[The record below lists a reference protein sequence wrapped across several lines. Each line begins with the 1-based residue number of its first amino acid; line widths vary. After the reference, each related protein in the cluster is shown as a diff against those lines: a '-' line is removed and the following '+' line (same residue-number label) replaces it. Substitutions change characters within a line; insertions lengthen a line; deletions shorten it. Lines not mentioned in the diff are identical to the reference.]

1 MFLGALTGPWE
12 SPPLPPPQKSTKLLN
27 TGLLQPTFEEGTGCL
42 ILGGVVLGQR
52 VAMPAWPA
60 WSLRALGSPS
70 LVLAVVVVCAGVPPA
85 HIFVF
90 ITLFCYMRWL
100 CKSPFVF
107 GKSQGVVRRN
117 KLLIDCLVAILPS

>member
-1 MFLGALTGPWE
+1 MGYISELKPIFVFGRSRNQYYA
-12 SPPLPPPQKSTKLLN
+12 KSVHLVVLSS
-27 TGLLQPTFEEGTGCL
+27 GTFVQRCGRAMRVG

-52 VAMPAWPA
+52 VAVPAWPA

-85 HIFVF
+85 HIFVL

-107 GKSQGVVRRN
+107 KKSPEVARRN
-117 KLLIDCLVAILPS
+117 KLLIG